1 MSADA
6 FLDTNVVVYAF
17 ATDAAKADI
26 AERLLETGGVVS
38 VQVLNELANVAR
50 RKMRLGFPE
59 LREALDA
66 VRALCRVVP
75 VTVEAHELAI
85 ELAARHR
92 LGIFDAVIVAS
103 ASLAGCRTLYSE
115 DLQHGAK
122 LGQLT
127 VRNPFVQQR

>member
-6 FLDTNVVVYAF
+6 FLDTNVVIYAF
-17 ATDAAKADI
+17 ATDAAKADV

-38 VQVLNELANVAR
+38 VQVLNELANVAW
-50 RKMRLGFPE
+50 RKMNLGFPE
-59 LREALDA
+59 LREVLNA

-103 ASLAGCRTLYSE
+103 ASLAGCKTLYSE
-115 DLQHGAK
+115 DLHHGAK

-127 VRNPFVQQR
+127 VRNPFVQPR